1 MAFLIKN
8 NECKIYHPS
17 KGLILES
24 RMTLN
29 RMFILLSKTSSVANK
44 SSECCFQTDIQEI
57 AHLWHCRYG
66 HLSYTGL
73 QTLASKNMVKG
84 LPNLGE
90 IIASRKTN
98 VVCIGCLKGKQ
109 HREIMPRK
117 ATWRAEARLELIHAD
132 ICGPISPMSH
142 GQKRYLIC
150 FIDDFSRKAWV
161 YFIAYKSDAFSTFKQ
176 FKSLVERE
184 SGLFIKC
191 LRTDRGGEF
200 ISHEFTDY
208 CRQEGIKR
216 QLTTTYTPQQNRV
229 AERKNRTIMNMARS
243 LLVEKEV
250 PKVFWPEAVSW
261 AFHVLNR
268 SPTSVVKEMTP
279 EEAWSGVKPTVEH
292 FRVFGCIAHVHIP
305 DARRIKLDDKSTKC
319 VLFGVS
325 AESKGYRLY
334 NPIKGNIIVSRDV
347 VFEENKKWDWNT
359 SHSEFRNDQLEW
371 GDMDI
376 TIADQESDTVTPQDQ
391 SKHEETIEYSG
402 DIGHSTD
409 ENEEVENAAGIEIT
423 TEDENAVAT
432 TESSAVEGQRIRR
445 TPRWMD
451 DYVVNSVV
459 ANSDVAASFDPQSL
473 DEAVLNNNWK
483 KAMDAE
489 IQSIEKN
496 GTWTLVELPKGAVS
510 IRVKWVCKTKLNQHG
525 EIDKY
530 KARLVAKGYAQQH
543 GIDYE
548 EVYALVARLDTVRMI
563 LALAAQRSWVVYQ
576 LDVKSAFLQGELT
589 EEVYVDQPKGY
600 DV

>member
-1 MAFLIKN
+1 MKLKDLKAKNYLFQSLDKSILRTITKKDTSKQLWDSMKMKYQGNDRVRRAQLNRLRREFEVLAMKQGESVNDYFGRVMTIANDMRNCGEDMTDVKIVEKILRTLTEKWNYSVCSIEEANDVDTLTVDALQSSLLVHEQKFRREPDEEQALAVSYGSYGDTGGRGRGRHTFRGGRGRGRGRQSYNKATVECYKCHQLGHFQYECPNLEKTVNYAEMSKDEEMLLMAYIEASEEKGHTVWFLDSGCSNHMSGDLSLFCTMEEGFKREVSLGNHMKMKVVGKGSVRLNLAGVCHVVQEVFYIPELKNNLLSIGQLQEKGLALLIKN

-98 VVCIGCLKGKQ
+98 AVCIGCLKGKQ

-150 FIDDFSRKAWV
+150 FIDDFSRKSWV

-176 FKSLVERE
+176 FKSRVERE

-200 ISHEFTDY
+200 TSHEFTDC

-216 QLTTTYTPQQNRV
+216 QLTTTYRPQQNGV
-229 AERKNRTIMNMARS
+229 AERKNRTVMNMARS

-250 PKVFWPEAVSW
+250 PKVF
-261 AFHVLNR
+261 
-268 SPTSVVKEMTP
+268 
-279 EEAWSGVKPTVEH
+279 
-292 FRVFGCIAHVHIP
+292 
-305 DARRIKLDDKSTKC
+305 
-319 VLFGVS
+319 
-325 AESKGYRLY
+325 
-334 NPIKGNIIVSRDV
+334 
-347 VFEENKKWDWNT
+347 
-359 SHSEFRNDQLEW
+359 
-371 GDMDI
+371 
-376 TIADQESDTVTPQDQ
+376 
-391 SKHEETIEYSG
+391 
-402 DIGHSTD
+402 
-409 ENEEVENAAGIEIT
+409 
-423 TEDENAVAT
+423 
-432 TESSAVEGQRIRR
+432 
-445 TPRWMD
+445 
-451 DYVVNSVV
+451 
-459 ANSDVAASFDPQSL
+459 
-473 DEAVLNNNWK
+473 
-483 KAMDAE
+483 
-489 IQSIEKN
+489 
-496 GTWTLVELPKGAVS
+496 
-510 IRVKWVCKTKLNQHG
+510 
-525 EIDKY
+525 
-530 KARLVAKGYAQQH
+530 
-543 GIDYE
+543 
-548 EVYALVARLDTVRMI
+548 
-563 LALAAQRSWVVYQ
+563 LA
-576 LDVKSAFLQGELT
+576 
-589 EEVYVDQPKGY
+589 
-600 DV
+600 